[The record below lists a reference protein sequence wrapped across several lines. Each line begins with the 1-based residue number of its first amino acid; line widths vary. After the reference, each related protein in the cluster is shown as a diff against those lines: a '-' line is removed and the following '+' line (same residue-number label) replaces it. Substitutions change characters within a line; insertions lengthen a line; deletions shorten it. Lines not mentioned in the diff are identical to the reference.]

1 MSNPMSRRD
10 LTQETARGQSS
21 ASNAELI
28 SGCLDGDTAC
38 WEQIVTAYERLV
50 FAIALREGLDRED
63 ASDITQEVFAA
74 LVSSLDTIDDPD
86 RLESWIMTVTR
97 RKVWRRRADRV
108 SGSPADPRF
117 DPADD
122 PSDALL
128 DAVWMYDTVRALGEP
143 CTSLIHAL
151 FFDPDEPTYEAVA
164 QRLDRPIG
172 SIGPTRS
179 RCLSAL
185 RRAIESEDAR

>member
-1 MSNPMSRRD
+1 MLRERS
-10 LTQETARGQSS
+10 
-21 ASNAELI
+21 SNAQLI
-28 SGCLDGDTAC
+28 RGCLDGDTAC
-38 WEQIVTAYERLV
+38 WEQIVTSYERLV

-63 ASDITQEVFAA
+63 ASDITQDVFAT
-74 LVSSLDTIDDPD
+74 LVTSLGNIADPD

-97 RKVWRRRADRV
+97 RKVWRKRADRV
-108 SGSPADPRF
+108 SGSTADPRF
-117 DPADD
+117 DSTDD

-128 DAVWMYDTVRALGEP
+128 DAVWVYETVKALGEP

-151 FFDPDEPTYEAVA
+151 FFDPDEPSYEAVA
-164 QRLDRPIG
+164 RQLDRPIG

-185 RRAIESEDAR
+185 RRDIESEGLR

>member
-1 MSNPMSRRD
+1 MTRPHHRSRTSRR
-10 LTQETARGQSS
+10 ES
-21 ASNAELI
+21 AATNAALI
-28 SGCLDGDTAC
+28 RACLDGDTAA

-63 ASDITQEVFAA
+63 ASDVTQDVFAT
-74 LVSSLDTIDDPD
+74 LVSSLDTIADPD

-97 RKVWRRRADRV
+97 RRVWRKRADRV
-108 SGSPADPRF
+108 SGSTTDPRF
-117 DPADD
+117 DATDD
-122 PSDALL
+122 PSEAFL
-128 DAVWMYDTVRALGEP
+128 DAVWVYESVKALGEP

-151 FFDPDEPTYEAVA
+151 FFDPDEPSYEAVA
-164 QRLDRPIG
+164 QQLDRPIG

-185 RRAIESEDAR
+185 RRVIESEELR